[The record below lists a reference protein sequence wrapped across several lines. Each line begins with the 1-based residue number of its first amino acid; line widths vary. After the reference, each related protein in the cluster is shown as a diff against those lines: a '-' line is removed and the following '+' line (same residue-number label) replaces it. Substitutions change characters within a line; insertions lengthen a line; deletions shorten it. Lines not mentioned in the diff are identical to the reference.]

1 MSSGATFKY
10 YVEKESDKDISLFI
24 IEGYKYKLCNQK
36 FMQQPEIINNMHIY
50 GEILQ
55 HITIL
60 KSKKKRLMHI

>member
-50 GEILQ
+50 GEIL
-55 HITIL
+55 
-60 KSKKKRLMHI
+60 